1 MGEIVK
7 NKFVFI
13 LLILIGSMPLLDVI
27 YPAKLEGV
35 SRTVPV
41 IIKLLLVIFLLKYF
55 IEHQKKWWFSNSIGK
70 VITVFILIHLAYLL
84 VSSHDYIKDLY
95 KFSKVLVWYYGFFFF
110 MDLGYRNYLSPKSI
124 NNFFTV
130 VIVLIFILVFFGVTN
145 EGLFKSNR
153 DYGASNFAYYL
164 LFVLPFIFMS
174 KKVPYRLAIF
184 AIASVGV
191 AISFKRGTMLMYVI
205 MIIYLFFFSNLK
217 EIAGKRFSKYFR
229 VFIIAVIALVL
240 YQVVFT
246 NLDNYTHKF
255 RDISE
260 YDGTNINSLGSGRG
274 LLYTIP
280 LDRWLNSNFFNF
292 LFGYGFN
299 STPSSYVLSGIFKK
313 GFYAHSDVVMLIH
326 DYGLVG
332 LSILLSLFMR
342 LFRLAKKSMLEIN
355 KTPLILIFIALFI
368 KSLFSGFI
376 NYEYSIYA
384 FGILGLIMGRT
395 RRAYIEDKFY
405 EQQQLNDKNI

>member
-280 LDRWLNSNFFNF
+280 LDRW
-292 LFGYGFN
+292 
-299 STPSSYVLSGIFKK
+299 FK
-313 GFYAHSDVVMLIH
+313 F
-326 DYGLVG
+326 
-332 LSILLSLFMR
+332 
-342 LFRLAKKSMLEIN
+342 
-355 KTPLILIFIALFI
+355 
-368 KSLFSGFI
+368 
-376 NYEYSIYA
+376 
-384 FGILGLIMGRT
+384 
-395 RRAYIEDKFY
+395 
-405 EQQQLNDKNI
+405 